1 MNTQQRRW
9 LRLLE
14 APPLGVFKQQLAFWY
29 QQMSCNKVL
38 RQRSG
43 AVRVMQQ
50 NHVTMG
56 QEISCQE
63 GCRDAARGC
72 HCNLSL
78 AGKSFLKEAN
88 PVAAIEGPGQ
98 EECFSK

>member
-14 APPLGVFKQQLAFWY
+14 APPLGVFKQQLAYWY

-38 RQRSG
+38 RQRCG
-43 AVRVMQQ
+43 AERVMQQ

-56 QEISCQE
+56 QE

-78 AGKSFLKEAN
+78 AGTSFLKNAN
-88 PVAAIEGPGQ
+88 PVAAIAGSGQ